1 MKKNILDI
9 INSAN
14 SVLEYTTSIL
24 ESLNENLAKLNSSI
38 EAFSLKRAHNR
49 PIEYEIKNIKCLLKS
64 NELNKQQLPQYMKTL
79 SDIKSFKKEFE
90 DLDKDVKKIYLEMIP
105 KANSIDDEILIIEKE
120 ISILSS
126 NILTDSE
133 VNILIDKIIELKK
146 LLKE

>member
-14 SVLEYTTSIL
+14 SVLEHTVSIL
-24 ESLNENLAKLNSSI
+24 ESFNENLAKLNSSI

-49 PIEYEIKNIKCLLKS
+49 PIEYEIKNIESLLKL
-64 NELNKQQLPQYMKTL
+64 NEFNKQQLPQYIKIL
-79 SDIKSFKKEFE
+79 SDQKSFKRRFE
-90 DLDKDVKKIYLEMIP
+90 NLDDNVKKIYLQMTP
-105 KANSIDDEILIIEKE
+105 KANSIDDEILIIENK

-126 NILTDSE
+126 EALTDSE
-133 VNILIDKIIELKK
+133 VNILNDKIKELKN

>member
-14 SVLEYTTSIL
+14 SVLEHTTSIL

-38 EAFSLKRAHNR
+38 EAFSLKREHNR

-64 NELNKQQLPQYMKTL
+64 NEFNKQQLPQYMKTL

>member
-14 SVLEYTTSIL
+14 SVLEHTVSIL
-24 ESLNENLAKLNSSI
+24 ESFNENLANLNSSI
-38 EAFSLKRAHNR
+38 EAFSLKREHNR

-64 NELNKQQLPQYMKTL
+64 NEFNKQQLPQYMKTL

>member
-14 SVLEYTTSIL
+14 SVLEHTTSIL

-38 EAFSLKRAHNR
+38 ETFSLKRAHNR

>member
-14 SVLEYTTSIL
+14 RVLEHTTSIL

-64 NELNKQQLPQYMKTL
+64 NEFNKQQLPQYMKTL

>member
-14 SVLEYTTSIL
+14 SVLEHTTSIL

-64 NELNKQQLPQYMKTL
+64 NEFNKQQLPQYMKTL

-90 DLDKDVKKIYLEMIP
+90 DLDKDVKKYI
-105 KANSIDDEILIIEKE
+105 
-120 ISILSS
+120 
-126 NILTDSE
+126 
-133 VNILIDKIIELKK
+133 
-146 LLKE
+146 

>member
-14 SVLEYTTSIL
+14 SVLEHTVSIL
-24 ESLNENLAKLNSSI
+24 ESFNENLAKLNSSI
-38 EAFSLKRAHNR
+38 EAFSLKREHNR

-64 NELNKQQLPQYMKTL
+64 NEFNKQQLPQYMKTL

>member
-14 SVLEYTTSIL
+14 SVLEHTTSIL

-105 KANSIDDEILIIEKE
+105 KTNSIDDEILIIEKE